1 MVLTSPHNT
10 ANNSMKW
17 ILLVVAS
24 SLLTTVTGQ
33 CVDSTL
39 EINRR
44 IFDTFSP
51 NQNPIDNIFS
61 SINDE
66 TLNIE
71 LCEDTV
77 YEIGGDGTQPPII
90 ISQSNVRLSCG
101 ENGMGKGCVL
111 SGGDSQIIVMNVRQF
126 RASKQADV
134 SFVDSSLLEILQGHT
149 NLENVEIMGLTFE
162 SAKVNNV
169 YVSTQS
175 NVTIKGCTFTT
186 NTLKSNIWTEVAPSP
201 TNSPSSSPSKVSS
214 ETPTLTIM
222 PSLAPSSNPSS
233 QPSLSS
239 HPSSQPSLYPS
250 SRPSPPPQSSERALI
265 SNAENEF
272 VRLMVENC
280 TFSENKINSL
290 LIQLPNVRTEH
301 FMGGIITMN
310 GNGNILT
317 VERSYFSGN
326 DMSTLNPSQSPDFFE
341 EYTYMIFNLNGKV
354 TLSGN
359 CFKRNTF
366 NIATVMVSSTNDG
379 KDIDSNFGSFNVGRT
394 DPRRTCIGVGI
405 YDTLPMMVN
414 ETLSRDTCNEF
425 EKTFCSIVNPDFDP
439 SMWGRRSGNF
449 TSSGASTGSSMVYVI
464 AALAGQVLF
473 G

>member
-1 MVLTSPHNT
+1 
-10 ANNSMKW
+10 
-17 ILLVVAS
+17 
-24 SLLTTVTGQ
+24 
-33 CVDSTL
+33 
-39 EINRR
+39 
-44 IFDTFSP
+44 
-51 NQNPIDNIFS
+51 
-61 SINDE
+61 
-66 TLNIE
+66 
-71 LCEDTV
+71 
-77 YEIGGDGTQPPII
+77 
-90 ISQSNVRLSCG
+90 
-101 ENGMGKGCVL
+101 
-111 SGGDSQIIVMNVRQF
+111 
-126 RASKQADV
+126 
-134 SFVDSSLLEILQGHT
+134 
-149 NLENVEIMGLTFE
+149 
-162 SAKVNNV
+162 
-169 YVSTQS
+169 
-175 NVTIKGCTFTT
+175 
-186 NTLKSNIWTEVAPSP
+186 
-201 TNSPSSSPSKVSS
+201 
-214 ETPTLTIM
+214 M

-233 QPSLSS
+233 APSSNPSSQPSLSSHPSSNSSLGPSLSAQPSLSSHPSSQPSSQPSSRPSTQTSPKPSLQPSMQPSTQNSSKPSSKPSSQPSSRPSSQPSSKPSSKPSLSS

-250 SRPSPPPQSSERALI
+250 SRPSPPPQSSGRALI

-272 VRLMVENC
+272 VRLKVDNC

-290 LIQLPNVRTEH
+290 LIQPPNVRTEH
-301 FMGGIITMN
+301 YMGGIITMN

-326 DMSTLNPSQSPDFFE
+326 DMSTLDMSTPNPSQSPDFFE

-379 KDIDSNFGSFNVGRT
+379 KDIGSNFGSFNVGRT